1 MPVIQPT
8 LWDNLA
14 LESGYR
20 FLAELDF
27 EEAAI
32 QFEEAFNGP
41 GDKQPVSKAI
51 ASVQYWKPRVDTLSL
66 HNIAPDT
73 IKSLSDDFISYHF
86 TAQLT
91 GFKKAL
97 LIRLVDVMMNENCLG
112 LREMEMIFDELLKV
126 NEFQKAACLIERVM
140 EIHPEKQYLFYF
152 LAQALWLNGDS
163 ARAYGNY
170 IKALLY
176 YPDEAFINRI
186 ENEKLK
192 ALARSCGMV
201 MTPAYAWLREAMPFI
216 TPANDITPFN
226 EAHQH
231 AVTAYYLLQQSEES
245 LKRNDLKSS
254 VRYRKEL
261 KKISPE
267 LYEEYFALLRQRKR

>member
-20 FLAELDF
+20 FLVELDF
-27 EEAAI
+27 EEAAV

-41 GDKQPVSKAI
+41 GDKQPVSEAI
-51 ASVQYWKPRVDTLSL
+51 ASVQYWKPRVDALLLS
-66 HNIAPDT
+66 NISPDA
-73 IKSLSDDFISYHF
+73 IKEFTNDFISYNF
-86 TAQLT
+86 TAQLA

-97 LIRLVDVMMNENCLG
+97 LMRLVDVMMNENRPG
-112 LREMEMIFDELLKV
+112 LRETEMVFDELLKV
-126 NEFQKAACLIERVM
+126 NEFQKASCLIEWVM
-140 EIHPEKQYLFYF
+140 KIYPEKHYLLYF

-163 ARAYGNY
+163 TRAYRNY

-192 ALARSCGMV
+192 ALARSCGMAAA
-201 MTPAYAWLREAMPFI
+201 PAYAWLREAMPFI
-216 TPANDITPFN
+216 TQANDITSFN
-226 EAHQH
+226 EAHQRD
-231 AVTAYYLLQQSEES
+231 VTAYCLLQQSEES

-267 LYEEYFALLRQRKR
+267 LYEEYFSLLRQRKR

>member
-1 MPVIQPT
+1 MLFIQPT

-41 GDKQPVSKAI
+41 GDTQPVLKAI
-51 ASVQYWKPRVDTLSL
+51 ASVQYWKPQVAALSL
-66 HNIAPDT
+66 SDISSDT
-73 IKSLSDDFISYHF
+73 IKDFTDDFISYHF

-97 LIRLVDVMMNENCLG
+97 LIRLVDAMMKEHCLRW
-112 LREMEMIFDELLKV
+112 RETEMVFDELLKA

-140 EIHPEKQYLFYF
+140 KIHPEEHYLLYF

-163 ARAYGNY
+163 TRAYGNY

-176 YPDEAFINRI
+176 DPDESFINRI

-192 ALARSCGMV
+192 TLARSFGMA
-201 MTPAYAWLREAMPFI
+201 MTPAYVWLREAMPFI
-216 TPANDITPFN
+216 TPANDITPFS
-226 EAHQH
+226 EAHQR
-231 AVTAYYLLQQSEES
+231 AVTAYCLLQQSEGS

-267 LYEEYFALLRQRKR
+267 LYEEYFALLQQRKH